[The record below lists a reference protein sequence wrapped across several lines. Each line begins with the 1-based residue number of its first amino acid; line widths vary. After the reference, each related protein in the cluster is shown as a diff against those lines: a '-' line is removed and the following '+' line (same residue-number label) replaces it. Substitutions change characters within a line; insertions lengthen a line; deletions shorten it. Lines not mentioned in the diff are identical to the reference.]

1 MKVFLI
7 GYMASGKS
15 HLGKELAQLTGYPN
29 IDLDDIF
36 EERYRISVNDFFE
49 KYDELSFRRLE
60 QELLLETE
68 SLPNGLVSTGG
79 GTPCFFRN
87 MEFMKINGVSIYLR
101 VNVRILAER
110 LENVKRKRPLLNKV
124 EPGEMEMFVR
134 KQLDEREPFYLQA
147 DHIVEAQRIDPAS
160 IMKLI
165 PDLPRLL

>member
-1 MKVFLI
+1 
-7 GYMASGKS
+7 MASGKS
-15 HLGKELAQLTGYPN
+15 HLGKELSELTGYPN

-36 EERYRISVNDFFE
+36 EERYRISVNDFFD
-49 KYDELSFRRLE
+49 KYDEISFRRLE

-68 SLPNGLVSTGG
+68 SLPNAVVSTGG

-87 MEFMKINGVSIYLR
+87 MEFIKINGVSIYLR

-110 LENVKRKRPLLNKV
+110 LQNVKRKRPLLKKV
-124 EPGEMEMFVR
+124 EPGEMEMIVK
-134 KQLDEREPFYLQA
+134 KQLEEREPFYLQA
-147 DHIVEAQRIDPAS
+147 DHVIEAQKVDPEF